1 MENLLLI
8 TFSGWMIT
16 GLCIGGIGMFILVF
30 GILCYKVLAPKNI
43 FFTFGRENRAMNVM
57 VGKKFTGKVILP
69 SKTMCFDKNYDFR
82 QQKDLPNFKKQNSF
96 WGMYWIGIYPFYS
109 IYERRQQWLEWQS
122 DKEGKRIIVSRDE
135 MTPYL
140 MVNPFEYTML
150 LEGGEDFK
158 GVPLNVYFTVILQ
171 AHNATKPT
179 FGNENAYGQVQTLCR
194 GEVLLFVKEKT
205 FSNLG
210 GGNATSNITHDEF
223 SEILCKLNKEI
234 PGRPDKLGLIEVL
247 GYEIK
252 DAKLDSVEIVGDQ
265 KEKLLEA
272 STAKY
277 IAEEMANAEI
287 AKAEG
292 EKQATIIRAQG
303 NKIAGELG
311 IDVEKYSMEIRNDF
325 YEKIKDKPY
334 AQQIELAK
342 KMFEDSN
349 LTTFVSGKD
358 VTPNIPLK

>member
-1 MENLLLI
+1 MMTIGLIIGALIMLIVIFGLLC
-8 TFSGWMIT
+8 F
-16 GLCIGGIGMFILVF
+16 
-30 GILCYKVLAPKNI
+30 KVLAPRNI
-43 FFTFGRENRAMNVM
+43 FFTFGRENRVM
-57 VGKKFTGKVILP
+57 YIMIGKKFTGKVILP
-69 SKTMCFDKNYDFR
+69 SKTMGFDENYDFHELKSIPKTK
-82 QQKDLPNFKKQNSF
+82 QQNSF
-96 WGMYWIGIYPFYS
+96 LGMYWIGIYPFYS

-122 DKEGKRIIVSRDE
+122 DEEGKRVIVSRDE

-150 LEGGEDFK
+150 LEGGEDAG

-171 AHNATKPT
+171 AHNATKPI
-179 FGNENAYGQVQTLCR
+179 FGNNDAYGQTQTLCR

-210 GGNATSNITHDEF
+210 GGNTTSNITHDEF

-234 PGRPDKLGLIEVL
+234 PGRPDKLGLIDVL

-252 DAKLDSVEIVGDQ
+252 DAKLDSVVITGDQ
-265 KEKLLEA
+265 KEALLKA
-272 STAKY
+272 STKEY
-277 IAEEMANAEI
+277 IAKEEAKAEI

-292 EKQATIIRAQG
+292 EKAAKILRAEG
-303 NKIAGELG
+303 DKVAGQLG
-311 IDVEKYSMEIRNDF
+311 IDVEKYSMEVRNAF
-325 YEKIKDKPY
+325 YEQIKDKPY

-342 KMFEDSN
+342 KIFEDSN